1 MKRWRTR
8 EGEEDMVQKERGE
21 GSGDTGEKGSR
32 QQRRMRRRRN
42 PMRALN
48 DSHKLR
54 VSGRG
59 CRRRKECMIG

>member
-8 EGEEDMVQKERGE
+8 EGGEDMMQKERRE
-21 GSGDTGEKGSR
+21 GSSDTGEKGSR
-32 QQRRMRRRRN
+32 QQRRMRTRRN

-54 VSGRG
+54 VRGRG
-59 CRRRKECMIG
+59 CGCKEECMIG